1 MVLPVNNIGKAT
13 IKADDKAPTINTDD
27 KTPTINE
34 IRKAEQKSMII
45 EFIREYGSAKSK
57 ELCELLGVKS
67 TRVKELIYELID
79 EDVIVAN
86 GGNRNRTYS
95 LKK

>member
-1 MVLPVNNIGKAT
+1 
-13 IKADDKAPTINTDD
+13 
-27 KTPTINE
+27 
-34 IRKAEQKSMII
+34 MII
-45 EFIREYGSAKSK
+45 EFIHEYCSAKIK

-79 EDVIVAN
+79 EDVLVAN

-95 LKK
+95 LKV